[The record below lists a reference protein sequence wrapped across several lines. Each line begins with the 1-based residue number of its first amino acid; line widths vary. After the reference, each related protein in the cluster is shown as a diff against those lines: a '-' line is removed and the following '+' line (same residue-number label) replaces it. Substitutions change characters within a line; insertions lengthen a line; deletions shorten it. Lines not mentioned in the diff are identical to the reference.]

1 MNIQQIK
8 GQISIAD
15 FLSKEGITPT
25 RTTAG
30 QLAYIA
36 PYRDEQ
42 DPSLIVNDKIGV
54 WYDHGLGEG
63 GRIIDLAMKIYQTT
77 DVQEVVQRINDLYEG
92 HVTAKYPDRLQIKSH
107 EQRKAHELVTTKPL
121 GNNLAISAYLK
132 SRGVYDEA
140 IKTGK
145 VVEVYYDYIKE
156 DGEKKRYFGAGWKN
170 DSEGYDVRSK
180 YSKICIDTKDMMH
193 MSGNTGQVNVFE
205 GMMNFLSAL
214 KEKQVSMKD
223 TNIVLNSLSLSAK
236 AISRMKEEKPSS
248 VNLFLDNGQGG
259 DKFTNM
265 FQEHFPELNDRR
277 GLYKEY
283 EDYNDKIMADEQKKD
298 LAYKR

>member
-1 MNIQQIK
+1 MKRIIFQQIK

-92 HVTAKYPDRLQIKSH
+92 HVTAKYPDRLDGATP
-107 EQRKAHELVTTKPL
+107 KASPAKVNEEYIVTSFVSVSVISILLV
-121 GNNLAISAYLK
+121 
-132 SRGVYDEA
+132 
-140 IKTGK
+140 
-145 VVEVYYDYIKE
+145 
-156 DGEKKRYFGAGWKN
+156 
-170 DSEGYDVRSK
+170 
-180 YSKICIDTKDMMH
+180 
-193 MSGNTGQVNVFE
+193 
-205 GMMNFLSAL
+205 FL
-214 KEKQVSMKD
+214 
-223 TNIVLNSLSLSAK
+223 
-236 AISRMKEEKPSS
+236 
-248 VNLFLDNGQGG
+248 
-259 DKFTNM
+259 
-265 FQEHFPELNDRR
+265 
-277 GLYKEY
+277 
-283 EDYNDKIMADEQKKD
+283 
-298 LAYKR
+298 